1 MDNEANINQKI
12 CEVKYECNSFTHEQI
27 AKSEGK
33 IGNIT
38 IIFTKTFNC
47 FQRFMW
53 KVCFGLE
60 IKNLKED
67 IENENND

>member
-1 MDNEANINQKI
+1 MDNEIKQKI
-12 CEVKYECNSFTHEQI
+12 CEIKYESNPFIYEQT
-27 AKSEGK
+27 ARSEGK

-38 IIFTKTFNC
+38 IQFTRTFNW

-60 IKNLKED
+60 MKNLKE
-67 IENENND
+67 

>member
-1 MDNEANINQKI
+1 MDNEVNINQKI
-12 CEVKYECNSFTHEQI
+12 CEVKYECNPFIYEQT

-60 IKNLKED
+60 IKNLKEK
-67 IENENND
+67 